1 MMDNEQRDQQ
11 IAEVFEAM
19 EAGQA
24 TTDDW
29 WDAIFPSLDWCEH
42 DLKQLGF
49 ASDYDALYEI
59 LGAISL
65 EDYQTFQE
73 AERQFRTVAP
83 EAEPLGQDD
92 RATVITALRY
102 RERYKHSGGNRVC
115 FGTMFRNA

>member
-1 MMDNEQRDQQ
+1 MMDNEQRDKQ

-59 LGAISL
+59 LGAISV
-65 EDYQTFQE
+65 EDYKTFEE
-73 AERQFRTVAP
+73 AEAKFRTTTP
-83 EAEPLGQDD
+83 ESDTLGWDD